1 MATSS
6 TSYSQNMA
14 NTRLRVSYARA
25 DQYIY
30 PDPPKLT
37 FWQKLTRGIGKAFS
51 FAAAPAAVAASLLL
65 TPALGIPLGAGIY
78 GLGKITEDQLYKS
91 SVRDQIKMAAQ
102 QPTQIYTPGLF
113 ETNLLADG
121 DMLTDFIA
129 PRSMEPN
136 ISQVIINRQNTELEA
151 IQNFNSP
158 EI

>member
-1 MATSS
+1 MATSNY
-6 TSYSQNMA
+6 TQNIT
-14 NTRLRVSYARA
+14 NTRLRVTYSRA

-37 FWQKLTRGIGKAFS
+37 FWQKLTRGIGKVFS
-51 FAAAPAAVAASLLL
+51 FAAAPAAVAASVLL

-78 GLGKITEDQLYKS
+78 GLGKVTEDQLYKS

-113 ETNLLADG
+113 ETNQLAEG

-136 ISQVIINRQNTELEA
+136 ISQVIINRQNTELEG
-151 IQNFNSP
+151 IQTFQQSP